1 MADNKHRGPTLDSF
15 LEQEGFLAD
24 SQTKAIDEDAVRS
37 EMPNA
42 ETRAAMESARVTMKA
57 HRVGFTDPQELL
69 DALDDETRLCR

>member
-42 ETRAAMESARVTMKA
+42 ETRAAMESR
-57 HRVGFTDPQELL
+57 
-69 DALDDETRLCR
+69 ALQ